1 MKMKKIV
8 ISSNQIKLDNPLI
21 VLINEFFPE
30 CEICIAPSDK
40 DDFDGHPSEFRIADK
55 ERRIHHGKKS
65 KDICSQ
71 KQRKYTHETI
81 RRFRWK
87 LSI

>member
-21 VLINEFFPE
+21 VFINELFPE
-30 CEICIAPSDK
+30 CEICIAQTDM
-40 DDFDGHPSEFRIADK
+40 DGFNRHPSKFRIADK

-65 KDICSQ
+65 
-71 KQRKYTHETI
+71 
-81 RRFRWK
+81 
-87 LSI
+87 